1 MNIGRT
7 ANPTLNTKAFQERTV
22 SAQAGAMTV
31 QGTIN
36 KTFLLLLLILA
47 AAAYTW
53 NQFYSAPDPATGASI
68 VTKWMLI
75 GGIGGFVAAL
85 VTVFKKTWANITTP
99 IYAVLEGLFL
109 GGISAYFEAQFQGIV
124 IQAVGLTFG
133 TLFAMLFAYKTGMI
147 KVTKKFRMGVV
158 AATGGIFIMYL
169 VSFVLS
175 LFGVNVGFLHNSSI
189 LSIIISLVV
198 IIIAAMNL
206 VLDFDLIDRGAQAN
220 APKYMEWYA
229 AFGLMV
235 TLVWLYIEFLRLL
248 SKISSRN

>member
-22 SAQAGAMTV
+22 SARAGVMTV

-36 KTFLLLLLILA
+36 KTFLLLLLIFA

-53 NQFYSAPDPATGASI
+53 NQFYNAPDLATGASI

-75 GGIGGFVAAL
+75 GGIGGFVVAL
-85 VTVFKKTWANITTP
+85 VTVFKKSWAKITTP

-147 KVTKKFRMGVV
+147 KVTKKFRTGVM
-158 AATGGIFIMYL
+158 AATGGIFVMYL
-169 VSFVLS
+169 VSFVLG
-175 LFGVNVGFLHNSSI
+175 LFGINVGFLHNSSI

-198 IIIAAMNL
+198 IVIAAMNL
-206 VLDFDLIDRGAQAN
+206 VLDFDLIERGAQAN